1 MVTEVTRTS
10 SFAVYDD
17 VLPPAEFQAVWE
29 YMQRT
34 NYTSVHQ
41 QMWAKTWRL
50 CDGSP
55 LAGPVLFS
63 NETTA
68 RVANQVPQHMVL
80 PPEMVQQCV
89 FPTGRPIDQLFQT
102 ILQHGDDWS
111 DLIGRQPQDWC
122 GFTTRAFLYPQGT
135 GLSWHL
141 DLGRYSG
148 AYIYYAHPNWNVKWG
163 GELMIADDPAREKMG
178 AAFDPHDPS
187 HTSIYHPDKTKRF
200 GQHLENTW
208 ENKKLLETGTGR
220 YVMPKPNRLV
230 IVSLGCAHCI
240 NPVSAAAGDNVR
252 ATLTGFFIAPEAAR
266 AARAS
271 QGVVP
276 AAVAK

>member
-34 NYTSVHQ
+34 NYSSVHQ
-41 QMWAKTWRL
+41 QMWVKTWRL

-68 RVANQVPQHMVL
+68 RVANQVPSHMTL
-80 PPEMVQQCV
+80 PEEMMRQCV
-89 FPTGRPIDQLFQT
+89 YPTGRPIDPLLDT
-102 ILQHGDDWS
+102 ITDQGAGWD
-111 DLIGRQPQDWC
+111 DLIGRKDLDWC
-122 GFTTRAFLYPQGT
+122 GFTARSFLYPQGT

-148 AYIYYAHPNWNVKWG
+148 AFIYYAHPHWNVKWG
-163 GELMIADDPAREKMG
+163 GELMIADDPARDRLGE
-178 AAFDPHDPS
+178 AFDPHDPS
-187 HTSIYHPDKTKRF
+187 CTSIYNPDKSKRF

-208 ENKKLLETGTGR
+208 ENEKLLETGTGR
-220 YVMPKPNRLV
+220 YIMPKPNRLV
-230 IVSLGCAHCI
+230 IVSLGCAHSI
-240 NPVSAAAGDNVR
+240 NPVSTAAGDKVR
-252 ATLTGFFIAPEAAR
+252 ASVAGFFIAPEAAR
-266 AARAS
+266 TQRAS
-271 QGVVP
+271 QGLAP
-276 AAVAK
+276 AFQAK